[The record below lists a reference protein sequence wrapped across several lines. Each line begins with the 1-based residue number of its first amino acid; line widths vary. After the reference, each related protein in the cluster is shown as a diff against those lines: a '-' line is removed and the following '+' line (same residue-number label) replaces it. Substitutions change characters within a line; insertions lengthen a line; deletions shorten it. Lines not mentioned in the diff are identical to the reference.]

1 MNLSEMKRIA
11 HTMVE
16 HGGLLP
22 EFVTDD
28 FEFTIVAHPTSHPAA
43 GRPQSASEILPGL
56 ERARDLF
63 RYPDEYG
70 PGDGLKTIVRSI
82 TAEGD
87 RVVVEAETHAV
98 PRANPADRYTNFNVA
113 IYVFRDG
120 KVAQAR
126 IYEDT
131 AYVQTQLPDA
141 LIDSIAGRRP
151 IGGDRPYTED
161 TPRA

>member
-1 MNLSEMKRIA
+1 MDLSEMKRIA
-11 HTMVE
+11 QTMVE
-16 HGGLLP
+16 HGGVVP
-22 EFVTDD
+22 ELVTDD

-43 GRPQSASEILPGL
+43 GRPLPASQVLPGL
-56 ERARDLF
+56 ERARKLL

-70 PGDGLKTIVRSI
+70 QGDGLKTIVRSI

-87 RVVVEAETHAV
+87 RVVVEVETHAV
-98 PRANPADRYTNFNVA
+98 PRANPADRYTNYNVA

-131 AYVQTQLPDA
+131 AYVQAFERLRQA
-141 LIDSIAGRRP
+141 IAGDP
-151 IGGDRPYTED
+151 KVMSEIKTAMEL
-161 TPRA
+161 

>member
-1 MNLSEMKRIA
+1 MDLSAMKRIA
-11 HTMVE
+11 HSMAE
-16 HGGLLP
+16 RGGLVP
-22 EFVTDD
+22 ELLTDD
-28 FEFTIVAHPTSHPAA
+28 FELTIVAHPTSHPAA
-43 GRPQSASEILPGL
+43 GRPHPTREVLPGL
-56 ERARDLF
+56 QHVKDTL

-70 PGDGLKTIVRSI
+70 PGDGVKVIVRSM

-98 PRANPADRYTNFNVA
+98 PRTNPAGRYTNYNVI

-131 AYVQTQLPDA
+131 AYVQA
-141 LIDSIAGRRP
+141 FER
-151 IGGDRPYTED
+151 GDPSVMSEINSAMKR
-161 TPRA
+161 

>member
-1 MNLSEMKRIA
+1 MDLNEMKRIA
-11 HTMVE
+11 QTMVE
-16 HGGLLP
+16 NGGLVP
-22 EFVTDD
+22 ELVTDD

-43 GRPQSASEILPGL
+43 GRPHPASEVLPGL
-56 ERARDLF
+56 ERAKEML

-70 PGDGLKTIVRSI
+70 QGDGFKAIVRSI

-98 PRANPADRYTNFNVA
+98 PRANPADRYTNYTVA
-113 IYVFRDG
+113 IYAFRDG

-131 AYVQTQLPDA
+131 AYVQAFERSDPKVMSEIKTAMEL
-141 LIDSIAGRRP
+141 
-151 IGGDRPYTED
+151 
-161 TPRA
+161 

>member
-1 MNLSEMKRIA
+1 MDLNQMKRIA
-11 HTMVE
+11 QTMAE
-16 HGGLLP
+16 RGGLVP

-43 GRPQSASEILPGL
+43 GRPHPASEILPGL
-56 ERARDLF
+56 ERARELL

-70 PGDGLKTIVRSI
+70 HGDGLKTIVQSI

-87 RVVVEAETHAV
+87 RVVVEAATHAV
-98 PRANPADRYTNFNVA
+98 RRANPADRYTNYTVA

-131 AYVQTQLPDA
+131 AYVQAFEQLAAELRRAAQDPD
-141 LIDSIAGRRP
+141 
-151 IGGDRPYTED
+151 
-161 TPRA
+161 

>member
-1 MNLSEMKRIA
+1 MKRIA
-11 HTMVE
+11 QTMAE
-16 HGGLLP
+16 HGGLMP

-28 FEFTIVAHPTSHPAA
+28 FAFTVVAHPTSHPAA
-43 GRPQSASEILPGL
+43 GKQLPANAVLGGL
-56 ERARDLF
+56 ERARQLL

-70 PGDGLKTIVRSI
+70 QGDGLKTIVRSI

-98 PRANPADRYTNFNVA
+98 PRANPTQRFINYTVV

-131 AYVQTQLPDA
+131 AYVQAFEEMAARLRKETTLGSGVP
-141 LIDSIAGRRP
+141 
-151 IGGDRPYTED
+151 
-161 TPRA
+161 

>member
-1 MNLSEMKRIA
+1 MDLHDMKRIA
-11 HTMVE
+11 QKMAE
-16 HGGLLP
+16 HGGLLA
-22 EFVTDD
+22 EFVTHD
-28 FEFTIVAHPTSHPAA
+28 FEFTVVAHPTSHPAA
-43 GRPQSASEILPGL
+43 GRPLPASEILAGL
-56 ERARDLF
+56 QRARELL

-70 PGDGLKTIVRSI
+70 PGDGFKTIVRSI

-98 PRANPADRYTNFNVA
+98 PRANPADRYTNYTVA

-131 AYVQTQLPDA
+131 AFVQRFERLRQA
-141 LIDSIAGRRP
+141 IAG
-151 IGGDRPYTED
+151 
-161 TPRA
+161 

>member
-1 MNLSEMKRIA
+1 MDLSEMKRIA
-11 HTMVE
+11 QTMLA
-16 HGGLLP
+16 HGGLIP
-22 EFVTDD
+22 EFLTDD

-43 GRPQSASEILPGL
+43 GRPHPASEVLPGL
-56 ERARDLF
+56 ERAREML
-63 RYPDEYG
+63 RNPDEYG

-98 PRANPADRYTNFNVA
+98 LRANPADRYTNYIVA
-113 IYVFRDG
+113 IYVFRYG

-131 AYVQTQLPDA
+131 ADVQAFEGLA
-141 LIDSIAGRRP
+141 AELRNAG
-151 IGGDRPYTED
+151 THSV
-161 TPRA
+161 

>member
-1 MNLSEMKRIA
+1 MDVSEIKRIA
-11 HTMVE
+11 QTMAE
-16 HGGLLP
+16 KGGLVP
-22 EFVTDD
+22 ELVTDD

-43 GRPQSASEILPGL
+43 GRPHPASEILPGL
-56 ERARDLF
+56 ERARELF

-70 PGDGLKTIVRSI
+70 QGDGLKTIVRSI
-82 TAEGD
+82 TAEGN

-98 PRANPADRYTNFNVA
+98 PRASPADTYTNYTVA

-131 AYVQTQLPDA
+131 AYVQAFEELA
-141 LIDSIAGRRP
+141 AELRRAHQNP
-151 IGGDRPYTED
+151 
-161 TPRA
+161 A